1 MFAVVKTGGKQ
12 YKVTPGDVLLV
23 EKLQGEE
30 GDNIVLSDVLLVS
43 DDKETVVGSPNL
55 EKASV
60 KATIREQTRGDK
72 IIVFKKK
79 RRQGYRR
86 TAGHRQDVTVL
97 TIDEITMGSKSAKK
111 SVEKKAPKPK
121 AVSPEKSA
129 TEPVKKAAAPKKAT
143 SDSAAEKK
151 AATKSVKKTETA
163 VKKTKT
169 TAKPTE
175 KTAAKAA
182 EKKAPAKK
190 APAKKAAESKKK
202 ETTE

>member
-23 EKLQGEE
+23 EKLQGEAGE
-30 GDNIVLSDVLLVS
+30 NIVLSDVLLVS
-43 DDKETVVGSPNL
+43 DDKETLVGSPNL

-72 IIVFKKK
+72 VLVFKKK

-86 TAGHRQDVTVL
+86 TAGHRQDLTVL

-111 SVEKKAPKPK
+111 TETKTAPKATKAAEPKADSTTAEKKTASK
-121 AVSPEKSA
+121 AV
-129 TEPVKKAAAPKKAT
+129 KKTT
-143 SDSAAEKK
+143 SETPAKK
-151 AATKSVKKTETA
+151 AATKT
-163 VKKTKT
+163 
-169 TAKPTE
+169 TE
-175 KTAAKAA
+175 KTA

-190 APAKKAAESKKK
+190 
-202 ETTE
+202 TTTK

>member
-23 EKLQGEE
+23 EKLQGEAGE
-30 GDNIVLSDVLLVS
+30 NIVLSDVLLVS

-60 KATIREQTRGDK
+60 KATIREQARGDK
-72 IIVFKKK
+72 VIVFKKK

-86 TAGHRQDVTVL
+86 TAGHRQDITVL

-111 SVEKKAPKPK
+111 
-121 AVSPEKSA
+121 PE
-129 TEPVKKAAAPKKAT
+129 TKKAT
-143 SDSAAEKK
+143 KTAKTAESKSDKTSKAASAKKATTTATAEKK
-151 AATKSVKKTETA
+151 AAAKTVKKTTSEA
-163 VKKTKT
+163 PAKKAATKT
-169 TAKPTE
+169 TAKT
-175 KTAAKAA
+175 A

-190 APAKKAAESKKK
+190 TAAKKDAAPKK
-202 ETTE
+202 ETTKK

>member
-23 EKLQGEE
+23 EKLQGEAGE
-30 GDNIVLSDVLLVS
+30 NIVLSDVLLVS

-72 IIVFKKK
+72 VIVFKKK

-86 TAGHRQDVTVL
+86 TAGHRQDLTVL

-111 SVEKKAPKPK
+111 TETKKTTKTTKAAEPKSEKTTKAASAKKATSTATAEKKTASK
-121 AVSPEKSA
+121 AVKKA
-129 TEPVKKAAAPKKAT
+129 TSETPAKKAAA
-143 SDSAAEKK
+143 
-151 AATKSVKKTETA
+151 
-163 VKKTKT
+163 KT
-169 TAKPTE
+169 TAKT
-175 KTAAKAA
+175 A

-190 APAKKAAESKKK
+190 APAKKTTAKKDAAPKK
-202 ETTE
+202 ETTKK